1 MTRDRETGPGDR
13 IGKRDDVRDRPGR
26 LFLVAVP
33 AGAEPRHAGEDA
45 LEAFGDLRIEG
56 EPALDDRIRRELVDV
71 LHHALLEFVHHRGL
85 HRLDVRKAHEFAG
98 FERGAARDW
107 SRLHAALALIEPGEW
122 TTYGDLAEEW
132 AIHDHDG
139 FGELRLSELESLE
152 YVAGIAGGIEKHGL
166 AFAAWASEVNS
177 DPEQRAQFEERFQ
190 GEWESVEAYAE
201 NLLDEM
207 SAQKV
212 IDDAPE
218 WLRPY
223 LKLDVAGFSRD
234 LEAGG
239 DIATAETDEG
249 RVWVWLGR

>member
-1 MTRDRETGPGDR
+1 M
-13 IGKRDDVRDRPGR
+13 
-26 LFLVAVP
+26 
-33 AGAEPRHAGEDA
+33 
-45 LEAFGDLRIEG
+45 
-56 EPALDDRIRRELVDV
+56 
-71 LHHALLEFVHHRGL
+71 
-85 HRLDVRKAHEFAG
+85 
-98 FERGAARDW
+98 
-107 SRLHAALALIEPGEW
+107 
-122 TTYGDLAEEW
+122 
-132 AIHDHDG
+132 
-139 FGELRLSELESLE
+139 ESLE